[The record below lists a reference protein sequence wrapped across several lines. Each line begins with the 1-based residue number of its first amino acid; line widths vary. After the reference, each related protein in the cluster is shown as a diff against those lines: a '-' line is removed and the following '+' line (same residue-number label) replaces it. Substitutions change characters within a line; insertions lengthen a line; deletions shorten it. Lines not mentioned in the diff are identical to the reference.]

1 MRTGVRPGDPAA
13 AASTA
18 ATTAAQVSGRQR
30 MRPWYEE
37 PVERAT
43 GESSM
48 QQTVGGRQNGQSALL
63 LQLFAIVVL
72 HYNMVTTHNTFLYY
86 NTA

>member
-13 AASTA
+13 ASAAASTA
-18 ATTAAQVSGRQR
+18 ASTAAQVSGRQR

-43 GESSM
+43 GESSVR
-48 QQTVGGRQNGQSALL
+48 QTVGGRRTDRAAHSNASYHTA
-63 LQLFAIVVL
+63 AAVVCYCCAPL
-72 HYNMVTTHNTFLYY
+72 
-86 NTA
+86 